1 MFEVRWDHSGQ
12 HKMVS
17 RLNLLLASDTPELFA
32 QRTEAAKA
40 RRSAA
45 QSSTHAR
52 TCDGGARVWVG
63 GARERTV
70 VASRRSVPHSAG
82 PAPPWQVLRLEA
94 EASMRVE
101 VRVSRAT
108 AAVEPPA
115 EVGCYPA

>member
-45 QSSTHAR
+45 
-52 TCDGGARVWVG
+52 
-63 GARERTV
+63 
-70 VASRRSVPHSAG
+70 
-82 PAPPWQVLRLEA
+82 
-94 EASMRVE
+94 
-101 VRVSRAT
+101 
-108 AAVEPPA
+108 
-115 EVGCYPA
+115 

>member
-45 QSSTHAR
+45 QSSTHSAQSSGR
-52 TCDGGARVWVG
+52 GTLPCAELYPCDGGARV
-63 GARERTV
+63 
-70 VASRRSVPHSAG
+70 
-82 PAPPWQVLRLEA
+82 
-94 EASMRVE
+94 
-101 VRVSRAT
+101 
-108 AAVEPPA
+108 
-115 EVGCYPA
+115 